1 MRAKRLIYLMSMFL
15 IAALASCQRRPL
27 ETADFTVRVNIEIDD
42 NIVNYQM
49 PSLPNLMRCIFYD
62 AENGNFVTQAFLPPT
77 GGEVELI
84 SDRTYDVLVYNFDTE
99 ATIIGMENKFDEIFA
114 FTNGIP
120 DAFRTKLRS
129 RATKDGIEDIV
140 YDPDHLYV
148 GRVKGVYVPVRSV
161 DSPLIEIDVKCSTV
175 VETWLVDVNKIQ
187 GRQYIGSVAAVVTG
201 LSESNRIA
209 TGTRST
215 EYVSVYFD
223 VIDIDENGILTAKF
237 NTFGYNPDSNTK
249 QVLSLVFTDTGGKGH
264 IFDVDVSDQFVDNPE
279 QIIRVVTE
287 IDIPEPEKSE
297 GGGFQPEVDEW
308 DDIHTDIII

>member
-1 MRAKRLIYLMSMFL
+1 MRAKRIIYLMSMFL

-215 EYVSVYFD
+215 EYASVYFD
-223 VIDIDENGILTAKF
+223 VINIDENGILTAKF
-237 NTFGYNPDSNTK
+237 NTFGYNPASNTK

-264 IFDVDVSDQFVDNPE
+264 IFDVDVSDQFVVYPE
-279 QIIRVVTE
+279 
-287 IDIPEPEKSE
+287 
-297 GGGFQPEVDEW
+297 
-308 DDIHTDIII
+308 

>member
-1 MRAKRLIYLMSMFL
+1 MSMFL

-99 ATIIGMENKFDEIFA
+99 ATIIGMENKFDEICA
-114 FTNGIP
+114 FTSGIP

-140 YDPDHLYV
+140 YDPAHLYV

-223 VIDIDENGILTAKF
+223 VINIDENGILTAKF

>member
-1 MRAKRLIYLMSMFL
+1 MRAKRIIYLMSMFL
-15 IAALASCQRRPL
+15 VAALASCQRRPL
-27 ETADFTVRVNIEIDD
+27 ETADFTVKVNIEIDD
-42 NIVNYQM
+42 NIVNYTM

-129 RATKDGIEDIV
+129 RATKDGVEDIV

-237 NTFGYNPDSNTK
+237 NTFGYNPEANTK

-279 QIIRVVTE
+279 QIIRVLTE
-287 IDIPEPEKSE
+287 IDIPEPEKTE

>member
-1 MRAKRLIYLMSMFL
+1 MSMFL

-99 ATIIGMENKFDEIFA
+99 ATIIGMESKFDEIFA

-201 LSESNRIA
+201 LSESNWIA

-223 VIDIDENGILTAKF
+223 VINIDENGILTAKF

>member
-1 MRAKRLIYLMSMFL
+1 MFL

-148 GRVKGVYVPVRSV
+148 GRVEGVYVPVRSV
-161 DSPLIEIDVKCSTV
+161 DSPLIEIDVKCATV
-175 VETWLVDVNKIQ
+175 VETWLVDVNKIK
-187 GRQYIGSVAAVVTG
+187 GREFIGSVAAVVTG

-209 TGTRST
+209 TGTRSE

-223 VIDIDENGILTAKF
+223 VINIDENGILTARF
-237 NTFGYNPDSNTK
+237 NTFGYNPASNTK
-249 QVLSLVFTDTGGKGH
+249 QVLSLVFTDIGGNGH
-264 IFDVDVSDQFVDNPE
+264 IFDVDVSEQFVDNPE
-279 QIIRVVTE
+279 QIIRVMTE
-287 IDIPEPEKSE
+287 IDIPEPEKAE
-297 GGGFQPEVDEW
+297 GGGFVPKVDDW
-308 DDIHTDIII
+308 DNILTDIII

>member
-1 MRAKRLIYLMSMFL
+1 
-15 IAALASCQRRPL
+15 
-27 ETADFTVRVNIEIDD
+27 
-42 NIVNYQM
+42 M

-223 VIDIDENGILTAKF
+223 VINIDENGILTAKF